1 MEITLE
7 LQTECPGGLESIL
20 VAFRVLN
27 IEVEATLDGVNRTWR
42 SAGCDWSTQRSHTDL
57 FVVVGK
63 TESAQ
68 RGDLL

>member
-27 IEVEATLDGVNRTWR
+27 IEVEATLD
-42 SAGCDWSTQRSHTDL
+42 
-57 FVVVGK
+57 VG
-63 TESAQ
+63 Q
-68 RGDLL
+68 